1 MSEAFKVFVVD
12 DDAFVLDIIR
22 GILEPAC
29 EVETFDSVEA
39 CAPRLDTTKPDMFL
53 LDVRM
58 PGIDGYAFCRQI
70 KDDAG
75 LRHIPV
81 TFVSGQDTI
90 DARLK
95 GYDAGGEDFIVKPFQ
110 AEEVLRKVKIAQQIA
125 RDKRALTS
133 QLEDSELLSSLVMAN
148 MDEYAILVRFMR
160 ELISWD
166 TEQEIATGILDML
179 RRYRLDGVAQT
190 RISQRTLTLS
200 AQGANLPLEA
210 SVLNHVRGMDR
221 IFEFRNRSVHNF
233 QRLTMMINN
242 LPLDDPDY
250 CGRLRDHLCIAAE
263 STEARLKAIETEEAS
278 RRSQIGIQGALE
290 RVRTLTAS
298 LHQAHLRDRATS
310 SELFVRMEQSLA
322 NAFVHLGMSE
332 DQERHLGD
340 LVHKFMKELV
350 ELLDRGEETHQ
361 ALQELGE
368 RLGQLTPGT
377 VSK

>member
-1 MSEAFKVFVVD
+1 MSGSFKVFVVD
-12 DDAFVLDIIR
+12 DDPFVLDIIR
-22 GILEPAC
+22 GILEPDC
-29 EVETFDSVEA
+29 TVESFESVEA
-39 CAPRLDTTKPDMFL
+39 CAPRLETVKPDMFL

-58 PGIDGYAFCRQI
+58 PGIDGYVFCRQI

-95 GYDAGGEDFIVKPFQ
+95 GYDAGGEDFIVKPFE
-110 AEEVLRKVKIAQQIA
+110 AEEVLRKVQIA
-125 RDKRALTS
+125 KQIAKEQRSLKS

-160 ELISWD
+160 ELISWE
-166 TEQEIATGILDML
+166 TEQEIANGILEML
-179 RRYRLDGVAQT
+179 QRYKLDGVVQT
-190 RISQRTLTLS
+190 RISGRTLTLS
-200 AQGANLPLEA
+200 AQGTNLPLEA
-210 SVLNHVRGMDR
+210 SVLNHLKGMER

-233 QRLTMMINN
+233 ERLTLMINN
-242 LPLDDPDY
+242 MPVSDPDY

-263 STEARLKAIETEEAS
+263 SAEARLKALETEEANQ
-278 RRSQIGIQGALE
+278 RSQEGIKAALE
-290 RVRTLTAS
+290 RVRAMTAS

-322 NAFVHLGMSE
+322 NSFVHLGMSE

-340 LVHKFMKELV
+340 MINGFMKELM

-361 ALQELGE
+361 ALQDLGA
-368 RLGQLTPGT
+368 RLGQLTPGA
-377 VSK
+377 S